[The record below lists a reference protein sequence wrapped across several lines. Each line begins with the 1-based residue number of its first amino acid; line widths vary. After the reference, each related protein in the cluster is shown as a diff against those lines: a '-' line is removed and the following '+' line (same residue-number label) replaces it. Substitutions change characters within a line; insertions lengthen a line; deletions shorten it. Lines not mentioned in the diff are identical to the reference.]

1 MKNLEDSGSTIS
13 QSYEFRGFT
22 IPAYMLRAVNR
33 YILNGDTPGD
43 FLTAVITNDLREA
56 IARADDHNQV
66 NLPAYIA
73 YLHNEAPGQC
83 WGSPEKMTAW
93 IEARQNTGL
102 RRRI

>member
-13 QSYEFRGFT
+13 QGYEFRGFT
-22 IPAYMLRAVNR
+22 ISPHMLEAVNR
-33 YILNGDTPGD
+33 YVRDGDMPGD
-43 FLTAVITNDLREA
+43 FLTAVICNDLREA

-83 WGSPEKMTAW
+83 WGSREKMNAW
-93 IEARQNTGL
+93 IKARQNSTI
-102 RRRI
+102 RR